1 MHTDANCEPSGD
13 SFRVVCCWWL
23 VTGEVRTGGVLTL
36 PAEVITT
43 FGNRKTLIAQ
53 GEAFAPLLALWF
65 HGEHVVNT
73 DILLFVDN
81 QGVVSMLCGGSL
93 SNLGIGGIIH
103 TTNFLLARRKTSL
116 WTEHVQSTSSC
127 LDGGSREEGVACHM
141 AAKCGVAL
149 HTFEFP
155 SRWPVDMQRL
165 DASLWL
171 GFLSSAEMD
180 SAAGP

>member
-1 MHTDANCEPSGD
+1 M
-13 SFRVVCCWWL
+13 
-23 VTGEVRTGGVLTL
+23 
-36 PAEVITT
+36 
-43 FGNRKTLIAQ
+43 
-53 GEAFAPLLALWF
+53 LALWF
-65 HGEHVVNT
+65 HGEHVVDT

-81 QGVVSMLCGGSL
+81 LGVVSTLCGGSS
-93 SNLGIGGIIH
+93 SNFGIGGIIH
-103 TTNFLLARRKTSL
+103 ATNSSLARRKASL
-116 WTEHVQSTSSC
+116 WIEHVQSKSNCS
-127 LDGGSREEGVACHM
+127 DGGSREEGVACHM

-171 GFLSSAEMD
+171 GLLSSAEMD